1 MAFDNLDTDITP
13 EVEEE
18 DEGGIPPEE
27 GSNRTFL
34 IVAGILG
41 GVMVLSII
49 CLGLFILLKP
59 SGKDG
64 KEASQIETQNAAN
77 AFSATKTSEAAKWT
91 PTATLTRTATPVTPS
106 PTASPVPAVTDTP
119 LIHEPKATL
128 TEGGPNEST
137 VEALNTQVAAT
148 KAGKAT
154 ATSTA
159 KPVGTLPSGGFADQV
174 GAPGLLGLAIVLVVV
189 IFLARRLRASSS

>member
-1 MAFDNLDTDITP
+1 MAFDNLDSDITP
-13 EVEEE
+13 EIEEE
-18 DEGGIPPEE
+18 AEIPPEE
-27 GSNRTFL
+27 TSNRTFL

-59 SGKDG
+59 NKGGQKVS
-64 KEASQIETQNAAN
+64 EIETQNAAN
-77 AFSATKTSEAAKWT
+77 AFSATKTYEASKWT
-91 PTATLTRTATPVTPS
+91 PTPTLTPTATPVTPS
-106 PTASPVPAVTDTP
+106 PTASPIPAVTDTP
-119 LIHEPKATL
+119 LIHEPKATF
-128 TEGGPNEST
+128 TESGMNQST

-154 ATSTA
+154 VTSTV
-159 KPVGTLPSGGFADQV
+159 KPQGTLPSGGFADQV

-189 IFLARRLRASSS
+189 IFLARRLRAASS